1 MAIYIKLKEELDIQE
16 KLKEII
22 MNDSSSRWIMDGEN
36 DLTLAY
42 SDLLYHAWIRI
53 KKIDESSNKNFNFVI
68 VASTKYPMTTLL
80 YAIYH
85 SQLVELLLTYFDSH
99 IEDLKVFPLLQKD
112 LDVFSTE

>member
-1 MAIYIKLKEELDIQE
+1 MAIYIKLKKEFNIQE

-22 MNDSSSRWIMDGEN
+22 MNDSSSRWVMDGEN

-53 KKIDESSNKNFNFVI
+53 KQTDKSSTDVYFVI
-68 VASTKYPMTTLL
+68 VASTQYPMTTLL
-80 YAIYH
+80 YAVYH

-99 IEDLKVFPLLQKD
+99 IENLKVFPLLQKD
-112 LDVFSTE
+112 LDVFQTK